1 MIVYVVTNKSV
12 VDGVEK
18 TNIIGIYKTEEQA
31 TEQYEKHVNSG
42 LYNIFPMVVG
52 QTVLNVE
59 V

>member
-1 MIVYVVTNKSV
+1 MVVYVVTNRIV

-18 TNIIGIYKTEEQA
+18 TYIIGIYKTEEQA
-31 TEQYEKHVNSG
+31 TEQYETHVDSG
-42 LYNIFPMVVG
+42 WFNIFPMVVG